1 MVILRHAGDCA
12 HFGPFGSELT
22 PVYVLSASTGRA
34 QPAVLLSMSGLC
46 GARSSAAGGHADMV
60 HFAVSPNFSRGQIC
74 VLQAIFASLVNV

>member
-34 QPAVLLSMSGLC
+34 QPAVLLSMSGLG
-46 GARSSAAGGHADMV
+46 GAKSSASGGDADMV
-60 HFAVSPNFSRGQIC
+60 HLAISPNFLRG
-74 VLQAIFASLVNV
+74 LV